1 MDLHT
6 VADIVEE
13 HAIEA
18 HTAVH
23 AGHPETTYEYFK
35 TIMEQIRTF
44 FNEMSPAEVAALAET
59 TSEKPKETL
68 PETPAQAPGAQVRP
82 AEEGS
87 VLPASQFGAN
97 RSVEMPY
104 Q

>member
-59 TSEKPKETL
+59 TSEKPKETSQ
-68 PETPAQAPGAQVRP
+68 ETPAQGPEAAVQPGGIVP
-82 AEEGS
+82 FEN
-87 VLPASQFGAN
+87 LPKIHPASRAEKQT
-97 RSVEMPY
+97 